1 MERPGPRWEAP
12 VNEEQRARALAED
25 WQQSHPKLAGLD
37 AHLVEFDG
45 YWWASFR
52 PPGAERP
59 NLGGV
64 VLLIDLDRKVVSAAS
79 GSRSPEQRIADHE
92 ASTGGRAG

>member
-1 MERPGPRWEAP
+1 M
-12 VNEEQRARALAED
+12 NEEQRARALAEE
-25 WQQSHPKLAGLD
+25 WQRAHPDLSGLE

-64 VLLIDLDRKVVSAAS
+64 VLLIDLARGAVSAAS
-79 GSRSPEQRIADHE
+79 GSRPPEQRIADYE
-92 ASTGGRAG
+92 ASAGGSTVEPIDSN